1 MKIASKETCPHGTII
16 GVEIQHQ
23 HNLNRWAGVGSDFG
37 GFSKMLSKHRDVITY
52 DPRGLGSSTKL
63 ESSLSSTIDNPG
75 CTFCSP
81 ILFHPHNPPNNDQDH
96 AIYAFLSKILGKRLT
111 SKFIESRLSHVGDVA
126 AGINNQLSALSR
138 FDGVDMLKSIK
149 TNTNTNIVII
159 HGTEDEIIPYE
170 NATLM
175 KRICDSN
182 KNNDDNGTERSSL
195 IKMENESHFFFIT
208 NAIKT
213 CDEVNRA
220 MK

>member
-1 MKIASKETCPHGTII
+1 
-16 GVEIQHQ
+16 
-23 HNLNRWAGVGSDFG
+23 
-37 GFSKMLSKHRDVITY
+37 
-52 DPRGLGSSTKL
+52 
-63 ESSLSSTIDNPG
+63 
-75 CTFCSP
+75 
-81 ILFHPHNPPNNDQDH
+81 
-96 AIYAFLSKILGKRLT
+96 
-111 SKFIESRLSHVGDVA
+111 
-126 AGINNQLSALSR
+126 
-138 FDGVDMLKSIK
+138 MLKSIK

-195 IKMENESHFFFIT
+195 IKMENESYFFFIT

>member
-1 MKIASKETCPHGTII
+1 MGVVALQLSSLLSNSKFT
-16 GVEIQHQ
+16 VR
-23 HNLNRWAGVGSDFG
+23 NLVLGCTTLGGSSSDPPPFPPPDPTFSPFSSFRNDGSDA
-37 GFSKMLSKHRDVITY
+37 
-52 DPRGLGSSTKL
+52 
-63 ESSLSSTIDNPG
+63 
-75 CTFCSP
+75 
-81 ILFHPHNPPNNDQDH
+81 DH
-96 AIYAFLSKILGKRLT
+96 AICHAFLSKILGESFINSRGGKLALKRLT